1 MSRTFKLVIASLLTI
16 LLVSIACVAV
26 PLIPQND
33 APPQGLELVEEVWQL
48 IQRDFVDSEALD
60 HNRLAEGAVRGL
72 IEALDDPY
80 TSYLTPQQYELS
92 ITRLKGEFSGIGATI
107 TIEEGQL
114 TVVAPIAG
122 SPAEQAGIRP
132 GDKILKVDGK
142 PTAGMTLHEAALR
155 IRGPQGTKVSL
166 LVLHPDEDIPRE
178 IKITRAEIKL
188 PSVEWEMLPDNI
200 AHIRVS
206 NFTERTDSEFASA
219 LSDIMA
225 HGATGIVLDLRSN
238 PGGLLDAAVK
248 VASQFLE
255 EGIVVY
261 ALDNKRE
268 RTDWPVQDGG
278 MAPDIPLAVL
288 VNSHTASAGEVVA
301 GALQDHNRGLIIGV
315 RTRGK
320 GSMNRVHRLSNG
332 GALYIT
338 FARWFT
344 PDGRQIDR
352 EGIAPDIE
360 LELTPED
367 IENNRDPQ
375 LDRAI
380 EYLQRGR

>member
-1 MSRTFKLVIASLLTI
+1 MSRTLKLAIASLVTI
-16 LLVSIACVAV
+16 LLLGIACVAV
-26 PLIPQND
+26 PLIPQAD

-60 HNRLAEGAVRGL
+60 HNKLVEGAIRGL
-72 IEALDDPY
+72 IEALDDPH
-80 TSYLTPQQYELS
+80 TTYLTPEQYELFK
-92 ITRLKGEFSGIGATI
+92 TRLRGEFSGIGAMLTI
-107 TIEEGQL
+107 KEGQL
-114 TVVAPIAG
+114 TVIAPIAG

-132 GDKILKVDGK
+132 GDRILEIDGE
-142 PTAGMTLHEAALR
+142 PTAGMSLHEAALK
-155 IRGPQGTKVSL
+155 IRGPRGTKVTL
-166 LVLHPDEDIPRE
+166 LVLHPDEDVPRE
-178 IKITRAEIKL
+178 IVIIRAEIKL

-219 LSDIMA
+219 LSDVIA
-225 HGATGIVLDLRSN
+225 YGATGIVLDLRGN

-261 ALDNKRE
+261 ALDNRQQRFE
-268 RTDWPVQDGG
+268 WPVRAGG

-288 VNSHTASAGEVVA
+288 VNRHTASASEVVA
-301 GALQDHNRGLIIGV
+301 GALQDHNRGPIIGV
-315 RTRGK
+315 STHSK
-320 GSMNRVHRLSNG
+320 GSMNRVHRLSDG
-332 GALYIT
+332 GALFIT

-344 PDGRQIDR
+344 PDGRQIDE
-352 EGIAPDIE
+352 EGITPDFEI
-360 LELTPED
+360 ELTPED
-367 IENNRDPQ
+367 IENDRDPQ